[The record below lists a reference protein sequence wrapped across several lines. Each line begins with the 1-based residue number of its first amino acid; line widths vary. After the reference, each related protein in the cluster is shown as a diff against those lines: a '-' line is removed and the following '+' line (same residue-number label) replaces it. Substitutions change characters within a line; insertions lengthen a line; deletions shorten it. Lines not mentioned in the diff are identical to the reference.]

1 MDIKIYIVDDD
12 GTLEEFMPVLAKRCI
27 PSREDY
33 TEPLDMEKL
42 KKKKKGKEYIEK
54 LLRGI
59 KI

>member
-12 GTLEEFMPVLAKRCI
+12 GTLEEFMPIRAKRCI

-33 TEPLDMEKL
+33 TEPLDLKTLKE
-42 KKKKKGKEYIEK
+42 KKKVTDIAK
-54 LLRGI
+54 LLKGV